1 MNSTAKNSFVHRPW
15 YPCAHI
21 SLGIEKEW
29 SRHKLCRSPI
39 MANSFQSG
47 CTSLQ
52 YHQQYLSF
60 CSFTFLSTVD
70 TVRLVLVVV
79 HLEGVKWLFIMIFT
93 FSILIPHKVEPLFS
107 VDWPKDTHFILKS
120 SCLSL
125 LPSFW
130 LHNLCFFVL
139 I

>member
-93 FSILIPHKVEPLFS
+93 FSILIPQHYLINTYTLSHALLILLSVTFQCRPLNNEN
-107 VDWPKDTHFILKS
+107 VQWYV
-120 SCLSL
+120 LS
-125 LPSFW
+125 
-130 LHNLCFFVL
+130 
-139 I
+139 